1 MFNYFTSYCSYPLV
15 FFLFFRIDDLSG
27 IKKLRQ
33 LKELTLDGNPVLSS
47 EDCILFVI
55 SYIPSVQ
62 IFGQS
67 KITEDIRK
75 VSKIWRLRREFNE
88 KPSVSFESD
97 KQERH
102 DDCDIKRIRSA
113 SENRATQLRKYI
125 GDNKVKL
132 GSKLTSKSLNR
143 LACSAKPVRTPDKNA
158 KARRAS
164 FSKGKAVSK
173 DSCYGS
179 ETSVEYFRLP
189 PILTS
194 SLNSLDDGNVVL
206 RNDPNTS
213 MESNKSFGSI
223 HSESDSNTE
232 KSDDTSA
239 SSESESK
246 STVEKDLGNETV
258 VAARMNPPS
267 VEVDSMVE
275 KNLLKQQQ
283 EESKT
288 SVISDGKIRLQ
299 KTGTPFEK
307 TKEQGKLM

>member
-1 MFNYFTSYCSYPLV
+1 MFNHSYCSYSLI

-55 SYIPSVQ
+55 SYIPTVQ

-88 KPSVSFESD
+88 KPPISFEND
-97 KQERH
+97 RQERH

-132 GSKLTSKSLNR
+132 GCKLTSKSLNR

-164 FSKGKAVSK
+164 FSKGKTVSK

-223 HSESDSNTE
+223 HCESDSSTE
-232 KSDDTSA
+232 KSEETSA

-246 STVEKDLGNETV
+246 SIVEKNLGNDTV
-258 VAARMNPPS
+258 LAARTKPPS
-267 VEVDSMVE
+267 VEVVDSMTE

-288 SVISDGKIRLQ
+288 SVISDGKMKLQ
-299 KTGTPFEK
+299 KTGTPFDK